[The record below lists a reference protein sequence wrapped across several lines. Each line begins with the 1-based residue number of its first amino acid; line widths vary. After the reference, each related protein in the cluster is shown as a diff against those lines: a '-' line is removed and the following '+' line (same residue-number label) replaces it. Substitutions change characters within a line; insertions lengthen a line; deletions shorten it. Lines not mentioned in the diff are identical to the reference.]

1 MTSLKS
7 RYIVFSAFLA
17 LLVVGSA
24 YLGYQNLAKAR
35 HETAT
40 NVETR
45 NTLLRATHNIRAELL
60 DAYQSLDAFLLIP
73 NRPVY
78 RENVY
83 KAIDKAII
91 YCEALAQ
98 EPWIIRQNEQGAARE
113 LHNELQQLRSEADEL
128 FKVRL
133 DPYLQYPSMAAGRAM
148 LGPNREVVDD
158 AFEVALNEIKSDNP
172 GKSRDVYDAFIYGRH
187 LWTKIISNFRI
198 YLANRVGS
206 FNEEVLPTQEQ
217 AIITLVGTFKEQLQL
232 LHRMGKNGRL
242 GFESSA
248 ALEDIEHAA
257 SGWFSGFTRVMAI
270 HHSADW
276 RIDAKLMREGI
287 APRVDQANRKIVA
300 LDDRITL
307 SVAKDIN
314 LIGDAGRRQTIML
327 LVLAVLMLAFILAV
341 LFSTERMV
349 FGPIS
354 AVAKGLKSE
363 AQGKSRLE
371 LPVVKAKETRELVDA
386 FSEMR
391 RQVHLRQAELEHHAL
406 HDTLTSLP
414 NRALLMDRLEHNIKI
429 SNRAKQTFCLLMID
443 LDRFKEINDTL
454 GHNIGDHLLVDVG
467 KRIQSAVRETDTV
480 ARLGGDEF
488 AVLIPNTDREHAEN
502 IARNIIDELGGS
514 FVINGLQLYV
524 AGSIGVTFYPDHGTE
539 AQDLLQHADVA
550 MYVAKRNQNGI
561 VVYDEDKDTHSVERF
576 SMISDLRDALAED
589 VLSLHFQPMFNMKTM
604 DVVSVEALLRW
615 QHKEYGFVSPDRI
628 VELAEQTGLIKPIT
642 YWVVENALRQ
652 VENWREEGIELGVSV
667 NLSVVNLRDESL
679 ADDMIAVVDKFD
691 LPRDCLTLEITESAM
706 MANPMRAIEILKK
719 LDHVG
724 IRLSVDDFGTGY
736 SSLAYLKQLP
746 VDELKVDKS
755 FIMNLD
761 KDESDAAIVR
771 STVDLAHNLDLRVV
785 AEGVESE
792 TTWNMLR
799 GLGCDHAQGFYMSKP
814 MPADELQ
821 DWLLAR
827 RA

>member
-7 RYIVFSAFLA
+7 RYILFSVFLA
-17 LLVVGSA
+17 LLVVSSA

-35 HETAT
+35 HDTAN

-60 DAYQSLDAFLLIP
+60 YAYQSLDAFLLVP
-73 NRPVY
+73 NQPAYRDKVY
-78 RENVY
+78 M
-83 KAIDKAII
+83 ALDKALT
-91 YCEALAQ
+91 YCKKLGE
-98 EPWIIRQNEQGAARE
+98 EPWIIAHDEQDAVNE
-113 LHNELQQLRSEADEL
+113 LHGSLRQLLSEAEQL

-158 AFEVALNEIKSDNP
+158 SFEVALNEIRSDNP
-172 GKSRDVYDAFIYGRH
+172 GKKRDVYDAFIYARH

-206 FNEEVLPTQEQ
+206 FNEEALPTQEQ
-217 AIITLVGTFKEQLQL
+217 AIITMVETLKEHFEL
-232 LHRMGKNGRL
+232 LRGMDKNGKL

-248 ALEDIEHAA
+248 ALEDIERA
-257 SGWFSGFTRVMAI
+257 SLEWFSGFNRVMAI
-270 HHSADW
+270 HHTADW

-287 APRVDQANRKIVA
+287 APRVDQVNSKIVA

-307 SVAKDIN
+307 SVANDIKV
-314 LIGDAGRRQTIML
+314 IGDAGRRQTIIL
-327 LVLAVLMLAFILAV
+327 LVLAGLMLVFILAV
-341 LFSTERMV
+341 LLSTERMV

-363 AQGKSRLE
+363 AQGKTRLE

-414 NRALLMDRLEHNIKI
+414 NRALLMDRIEHNIKI

-467 KRIQSAVRETDTV
+467 KRIQNAVRETDTV

-488 AVLIPNTDREHAEN
+488 AVLLPNTDRGHAET
-502 IARNIIDELGGS
+502 IARGIVDELQNS
-514 FVINGLQLYV
+514 FAINGLQLYV
-524 AGSIGVTFYPDHGTE
+524 AASIGVTFYPDHGTE

-561 VVYDEDKDTHSVERF
+561 VVYDEDKDTHSVEHF

-589 VLSLHFQPMFNMKTM
+589 ALSLHFQPMFNMKTM
-604 DVVSVEALLRW
+604 DVISVEALLRW
-615 QHKEYGFVSPDRI
+615 EHKEYGFVSPDRI

-652 VENWREEGIELGVSV
+652 VQNWRQKGIELGVSV

-679 ADDMIAVVDKFD
+679 SDDMIAVVEKFK

-719 LDHVG
+719 LDQVG

-755 FIMNLD
+755 FIINLD

-771 STVDLAHNLDLRVV
+771 STVDLAHNLDLKVV

-792 TTWNMLR
+792 TVWNMLW
-799 GLGCDHAQGFYMSKP
+799 GLGCDHAQGFFMSKP
-814 MPADELQ
+814 LPANELQ

-827 RA
+827 QA